1 MQGKAIDNF
10 LKNFRECLAERAIT
24 VSAFGRAVGINVR
37 TIYRWY
43 TDCTPKVL
51 SVIKTADFFGCSVDY
66 LMGKNA
72 LEFDFQPDRYTI
84 GFWER
89 FKELKQAA
97 EMTDYQVA
105 KACKVGTGTV
115 SKWTHGRLP
124 DLEMLA
130 RLCEVFDTSFEYLL
144 GRVD

>member
-1 MQGKAIDNF
+1 MN
-10 LKNFRECLAERAIT
+10 ERSIT
-24 VSAFGRAVGINVR
+24 VSEFSCSVGINAR
-37 TIYRWY
+37 TIRHWFR
-43 TDCTPKVL
+43 DGMPNIA

-72 LEFDFQPDRYTI
+72 LEFDFQPDRHTI